1 MHKGHGRKTPSG
13 LRPTKTKQGPLLEN
27 SNDAFGA
34 NQEAQLP
41 LRPVKKEKMIFYC
54 ILDLELGWEFQF
66 LVLIS
71 GTPSGG
77 RIPIPF
83 TIPKIPV
90 GFFFEIPIS
99 GESENRNS
107 DLRFSEF
114 WQFLAQELSTS
125 FCR

>member
-1 MHKGHGRKTPSG
+1 M
-13 LRPTKTKQGPLLEN
+13 
-27 SNDAFGA
+27 
-34 NQEAQLP
+34 
-41 LRPVKKEKMIFYC
+41 
-54 ILDLELGWEFQF
+54 
-66 LVLIS
+66 VLIS
-71 GTPSGG
+71 GTPIGG

-99 GESENRNS
+99 GESENQNS

-125 FCR
+125 FCCSFVLTPKHVQLFNLIGP